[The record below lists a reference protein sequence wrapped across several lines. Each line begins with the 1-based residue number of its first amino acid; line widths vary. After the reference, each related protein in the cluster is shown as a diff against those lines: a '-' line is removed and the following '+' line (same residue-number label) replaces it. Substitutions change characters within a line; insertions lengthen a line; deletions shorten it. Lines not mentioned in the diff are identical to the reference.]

1 MLRVTSAARARGVW
15 RPRGRPRGVSVPGVD
30 DDAAA
35 WQAAGLYDPDSVH
48 ADDRLGALRYLAAR
62 GATLPE
68 LRDAIAGDG
77 LPVLAGSRYQ
87 VRDRLSPREAAARA
101 GMPLDLT
108 LTVLRAAGLGTLDP
122 DEPQLLTSDVHTV
135 ELAAA
140 ATAFFGLE
148 ATLQFSRVLGAA
160 LARVADA
167 AMTTFG
173 QNVAPVLDADN
184 AGELARVEANDGA
197 SRLLFDEVPG
207 LIANVFFH
215 ACEAAVRRTTLSG
228 AAATSEL
235 TVGFVDLV
243 GSAALGERLSAA
255 ELGATISAFERDASE
270 RVAVDDGQVI
280 KTIGDEVM
288 FVTSDA
294 GAACLAALDLADR
307 VDADPILS
315 QLRGGLAAGGL
326 VRGYGDFYGPVVNTA
341 ARAVKLAVPG
351 EVWVTDEVRRRA
363 SEAPLVFDPLGA
375 QTLRGFEHSVE
386 LYRVRRG

>member
-1 MLRVTSAARARGVW
+1 M
-15 RPRGRPRGVSVPGVD
+15 PGVD
-30 DDAAA
+30 GDAAA
-35 WQAAGLYDPDSVH
+35 WQAAGLYDPDAAN
-48 ADDRLGALRYLAAR
+48 ADDRLAALRYLAAR

-68 LRDAIAGDG
+68 LRDAIAGEG
-77 LPVLAGSRYQ
+77 LPRLAGSRYQ
-87 VRDRLSPREAAARA
+87 DRHRLSPREVATRA
-101 GMPLDLT
+101 GVPLDLAQA
-108 LTVLRAAGLGTLDP
+108 VLRAAGLGALDP
-122 DEPQLLTSDVHTV
+122 DEPRLLATDVHTV

-140 ATAFFGLE
+140 ANEFFGLE
-148 ATLQFSRVLGAA
+148 ATLQFSRVMGDA

-173 QNVAPVLDADN
+173 QNVAPVLEADD

-197 SRLLFDEVPG
+197 SRLLFDELPG

-228 AAATSEL
+228 AATTSEL

-243 GSAALGERLSAA
+243 GSAALAERLSAA

-270 RVAVDDGQVI
+270 RVGVDDGQVV

-288 FVTSDA
+288 FVTVDA

-307 VDADPILS
+307 VDADPVLS

-351 EVWVTDEVRRRA
+351 EVWVTGEVRRRA
-363 SEAPLVFDPLGA
+363 SGAPLVFDPLGA
-375 QTLRGFEHSVE
+375 HTLRGFEHPVA
-386 LYRVRRG
+386 LYRVRRR